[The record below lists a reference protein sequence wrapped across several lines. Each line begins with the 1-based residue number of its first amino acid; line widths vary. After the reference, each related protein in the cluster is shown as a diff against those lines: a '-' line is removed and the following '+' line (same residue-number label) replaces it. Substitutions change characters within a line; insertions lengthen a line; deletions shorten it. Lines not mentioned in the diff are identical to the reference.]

1 MPSGRSLPSSDA
13 RLRRLDGVR
22 LPCGNGNRYWRHFER
37 RGCSLND
44 QRTGITRARALGT
57 RSTSHGVRLTCV
69 SVIPMHLRS
78 MSDDLTALSDHGLV
92 VEPGPFA
99 RLQDAWSAARVLV
112 DKAAA
117 TNARLAG
124 RGRLCD
130 P

>member
-1 MPSGRSLPSSDA
+1 
-13 RLRRLDGVR
+13 
-22 LPCGNGNRYWRHFER
+22 
-37 RGCSLND
+37 
-44 QRTGITRARALGT
+44 
-57 RSTSHGVRLTCV
+57 
-69 SVIPMHLRS
+69 MHLRS

-130 P
+130 PTAGRTAQPRLPDPPL